1 MWMRGRSS
9 SMAYVVAAYVA
20 AYTVVCT
27 PQSLAAFGYRLTAS
41 EWCMQQVCT
50 AGAGRMRTLVAW
62 IAP

>member
-1 MWMRGRSS
+1 
-9 SMAYVVAAYVA
+9 MAYVVAAYVA

-27 PQSLAAFGYRLTAS
+27 PQSLAASGYRLTAS
-41 EWCMQQVCT
+41 EWCMQQVFT